1 MVKLTIDNKPVE
13 VDENASILEAA
24 IKAGIDIPTLCYNP
38 ELTIAAACRL
48 CVVEVGGNSQSV
60 LVTAC
65 ETPVS
70 AGMVI
75 NTKSAKALAARR
87 LAAEV
92 LLAQNPNSP
101 KLHKIARDL
110 GLEKP
115 RFNLPQKDCVL
126 CQLCTRTCEEVVG
139 AGAITFMARGLG
151 RTNLEAQVVW
161 SADRCIACASC
172 AYICP
177 TGAVTMKDE
186 NGIRSIITPAE
197 KMDFKMKACS
207 KCGSLFAP
215 EKQLE
220 FMARRSGLPLE
231 KFNLCPDCRD

>member
-13 VDENASILEAA
+13 IEENASIMEAA
-24 IKAGIDIPTLCYNP
+24 TKAGIDIPSLCYNP
-38 ELTIAAACRL
+38 ELTVAAACRL
-48 CVVEVGGNSQSV
+48 CVVEVGGNVPSG
-60 LVTAC
+60 LMTAC

-70 AGMVI
+70 AGMVVS
-75 NTKSAKALAARR
+75 TRSEKALAARR

-92 LLAQNPNSP
+92 LLAQNPTSP

-115 RFNLPQKDCVL
+115 RFNLPQKECVL
-126 CQLCTRTCEEVVG
+126 CQLCTRTCQEVVG
-139 AGAITFMARGLG
+139 AGAITFVARGLG
-151 RTNLEAQVVW
+151 RTNTEARLAW

-177 TGAVTMKDE
+177 TGAVTMKDD
-186 NGIRSIITPAE
+186 NGIRIINTPDGIME
-197 KMDFKMKACS
+197 FKMKACA

-231 KFNLCPDCRD
+231 KFNLCLDCRD